1 MRIKIWGCRGSI
13 PSPGCDTSSYGG
25 NTTCLEVRLDGGA
38 RIIIDAGTG
47 IRELGNAILREEGP
61 QTLYLLLTH
70 AHWDH
75 LQGFP
80 FFVPAYLPGY
90 SIRVHSGPLARASL
104 KKFLAHQLD
113 PPYFPVPFKEL
124 KARFDFDI
132 DHGEELSIDGTTIRP
147 ITLNHP
153 DGGYGYEFTSSRAT
167 FVFLTDTELGEDHP
181 GCLSR
186 SAYLEICRNVDL
198 LIHDGQYTAAEYERT
213 RGWGHSTYL
222 AATEFALEAGVRRLG
237 LFHHD
242 PRHTDRDID
251 RFERESRQLI
261 RRKGGKVRCFA
272 VKEGMEITL

>member
-13 PSPGCDTSSYGG
+13 PSPGFATSNYGG
-25 NTTCLEVRLDGGA
+25 NTTCLEVRLDDGT

-47 IRELGNAILREEGP
+47 IRELGNAILEEDGP
-61 QTLYLLLTH
+61 RTLYLLLTH

-80 FFVPAYLPGY
+80 FFVPAYLRGY
-90 SIRVHSGPLARASL
+90 SIRVRSGPLAKASL
-104 KKFLAHQLD
+104 KQFLAHQLD
-113 PPYFPVPFKEL
+113 PPYFPVPFREL
-124 KARFDFDI
+124 KAHLDFDPG
-132 DHGEELSIDGTTIRP
+132 DAEELSINGTTIRP

-153 DGGYGYEFTSSRAT
+153 DGGYGYRFLSDRAK
-167 FVFLTDTELGEDHP
+167 FVFLTDTELGQDHP

-186 SAYLEICRNVDL
+186 SEYLETCRRADL
-198 LIHDGQYTAAEYERT
+198 LIHDAQYTSEEYRRT

-242 PRHTDRDID
+242 PRHSDRDVD
-251 RFERESRQLI
+251 RFERESRRLI
-261 RRKGGKVRCFA
+261 RRRHGTMGCFA
-272 VKEGMEITL
+272 VKEGMEFIL